1 VPAKSTRTSEGDAKF
16 FGALEN
22 GHPVRAAC
30 AAADYAR
37 SCVYEWRKE
46 DRDFA
51 GRWTRAIQIAGDLL
65 EEEADR
71 RGRDGYDEPV
81 FFQGEQ
87 RGVKR
92 KYSDSLLLARLKA
105 VRPDEYRER
114 ITMPTVNQQNVTVVV
129 RDFALEA
136 LMKKL
141 IEEKKVAIEELPPR
155 LRPVAERVLGAS
167 PEPAQL
173 DSPAREER
181 SVSSDSSS
189 T

>member
-1 VPAKSTRTSEGDAKF
+1 LPAKSTRTPEGDAKF
-16 FGALEN
+16 FAALEN

-30 AAADYAR
+30 AAAGYAR

-46 DRDFA
+46 DHAFA
-51 GRWTRAIQIAGDLL
+51 ERWTCAARIAGDLL

-71 RGRDGYDEPV
+71 RGRDGYDEPI

-87 RGVKR
+87 CGVKR

-105 VRPDEYRER
+105 VRPEDYRER

-136 LMKKL
+136 LMRKL
-141 IEEKKVAIEELPPR
+141 VEQKKVAIDELPQR
-155 LRPVAERVLGAS
+155 LRSVAEKVLD
-167 PEPAQL
+167 ELPA
-173 DSPAREER
+173 EEIATSGR
-181 SVSSDSSS
+181 DVPVSSEGGAK
-189 T
+189 